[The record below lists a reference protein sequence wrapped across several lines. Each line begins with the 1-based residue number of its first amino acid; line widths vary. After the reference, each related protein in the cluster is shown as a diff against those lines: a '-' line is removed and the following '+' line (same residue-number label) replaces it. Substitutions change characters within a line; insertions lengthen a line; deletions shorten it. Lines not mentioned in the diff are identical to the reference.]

1 MEGESRE
8 EFILNAVQEK
18 IDRGATVKTI
28 WISLPDRLLAILDSV
43 CEKEG
48 VSRQE
53 LFERMIR
60 AQLAATER
68 GVGQRTAAARGKGGT
83 RMGFL
88 TAKEKVGAA

>member
-18 IDRGATVKTI
+18 IDREATVKTV
-28 WISLPDRLLAILDSV
+28 WISVPDCLIAVLDSI

-53 LFERMIR
+53 LFVRMIR
-60 AQLAATER
+60 AQLPAIER
-68 GVGQRTAAARGKGGT
+68 GGGYGTAAAARPE
-83 RMGFL
+83 RD
-88 TAKEKVGAA
+88 